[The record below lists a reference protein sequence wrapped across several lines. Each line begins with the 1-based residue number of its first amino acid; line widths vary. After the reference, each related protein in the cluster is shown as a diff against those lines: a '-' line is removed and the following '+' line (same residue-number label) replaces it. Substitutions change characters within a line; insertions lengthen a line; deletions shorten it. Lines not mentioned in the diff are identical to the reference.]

1 MTTSSHRFGRFASW
15 IVGVAFP
22 LFVFLLILAAAPPLA
37 QAGGLS
43 PEEALK
49 HFRVPPGF
57 QVKLFASEPEIKQ
70 PVAMQFDRRGRMWVI
85 QYLQYPNPA
94 GLKVVKVDNYLRT
107 IYDRVPEPPPRGPKG
122 VDRITILED
131 VDGDGHADKS
141 KDFISGLN
149 LTTGLAL
156 GHGGVFVVQS
166 PYLLFYADK
175 NQDDLPD
182 GDPEVLLSGFG
193 MEDSHAFANSLQ
205 WGPDGWLYGAHGST
219 VTAHIRG
226 ITFQQGIWR
235 YHPKTKKFELF
246 SEGGG
251 NTWGND
257 FDRHGNTIAG
267 TNNGGFAMLHQVQ
280 GAFYVKNFGKHGA
293 LQNPYAFGYFEHA
306 AHQDFKGGH
315 VTIGGIVYQA
325 DVFPPQY
332 RDQYIAANVLS
343 NAIYWHHIDPVGS
356 TFRNRFGG
364 DLMTT
369 DDQWF
374 RPVDCTMGPDGSMF
388 FADWYDQR
396 ANHVDPK
403 DDWDKTNGRIY
414 KLEYQGTRSV
424 VGLNLNSKTSDE
436 LVSMLSDRNDWY
448 VRQARAILADRCD
461 TSIIPQLRRNVLES
475 DHPQLALESLW
486 AWYVTAGLD
495 PTVVLD
501 LLNHPCADVRAWTI
515 RLLGDENSIASDF
528 LHQLGA
534 IATTDPSPAVRCQ
547 LACTCKRLPGSQSL
561 PLVAELLARDEDAN
575 DLFIPLLLWWAIESK
590 VETDRDA
597 VIDLLSSSDAWTK
610 AITHKFIVERLAR
623 RFASVGSEQ
632 DFQSCARL
640 LALAPTPS
648 DAELVILGLEK
659 GLEGRRLKIVPP
671 PLEKPLASLL
681 AVARPSP
688 AVIRLAVRL
697 GSDNAIDRALQM
709 AVDTKVPQSDRLA
722 MIELEGQ
729 VGEPA
734 CVPVLLGLVSDS
746 KQQSAI
752 RKAALAALARFTD
765 PQIPAQTLANFSKL
779 PSSLRGPALS
789 LLCGRKAWAMS
800 LLEDVEQGRIAEKDI
815 SSDYLRQISLHNDKA
830 LNALVEKHWGKV
842 EQETPAAK
850 RAQIHGIIVSMRLA
864 PGDPVRG
871 HELFKKTCG
880 VCHTLFGEGNK
891 IGPELTGADR
901 KNKQFLLSNIID
913 PSAVIR
919 KEFFQYTAVL
929 TDGRVLS
936 GLIAESTPATVTLL
950 DAKNQRTVIPQTD
963 IEDLSRSPLS
973 LMPERILDPLDA
985 QQIRDLMSYL
995 SSDGPLAPQAS
1006 K

>member
-1 MTTSSHRFGRFASW
+1 MASNRSYVRRIVLYVCASLFGIA
-15 IVGVAFP
+15 IVGPSPAR
-22 LFVFLLILAAAPPLA
+22 AA
-37 QAGGLS
+37 GLS
-43 PEEALK
+43 PAAALK
-49 HFRVPPGF
+49 RFRVPPGF
-57 QVKLFASEPEIKQ
+57 QVKLFASEPVIKQ

-107 IYDRVPEPPPRGPKG
+107 VYDRVPEPPPRGPQG
-122 VDRITILED
+122 ADRITILED

-141 KDFISGLN
+141 KDFLDGLN

-182 GDPEVLLSGFG
+182 GDPEVLLTGFG
-193 MEDSHAFANSLQ
+193 MEDSHALANSLQ
-205 WGPDGWLYGAHGST
+205 WGPDGWLYGTQGST

-235 YHPKTKKFELF
+235 YHPITKKFELF
-246 SEGGG
+246 AEGGG

-267 TNNGGFAMLHQVQ
+267 TNYGGVAMLHQVQ
-280 GAFYVKNFGKHGA
+280 GAYYTKNFGKHGA
-293 LQNPYAFGYFEHA
+293 LQNPYAFGYFEHVP
-306 AHQDFKGGH
+306 HQNFKGGH

-325 DVFPPQY
+325 DTYPPQY
-332 RDQYIAANVLS
+332 RNQYIAANVLS

-356 TFRNRFGG
+356 SFRNRFGG

-374 RPVDCTMGPDGSMF
+374 RPVDCAMGPDGSMF

-424 VGLNLNSKTSDE
+424 AGLDLNIKTSEELVGLLR
-436 LVSMLSDRNDWY
+436 DRNDWY
-448 VRQARAILADRCD
+448 VRQARSILAERCD
-461 TSIIPQLRRNVLES
+461 TSITPQLRSNIFES
-475 DHPQLALESLW
+475 DQPQLALESLW

-495 PTVVLD
+495 KKIVRD
-501 LLNHPCADVRAWTI
+501 LLDHPCADVRAWTI
-515 RLLGDENSIASDF
+515 RLLGDENSIASEF
-528 LHQLGA
+528 RRHIGSLA
-534 IATTDPSPAVRCQ
+534 ANDPSSAVRSQ
-547 LACTCKRLPGSQSL
+547 LACTCKRLPGSQAL
-561 PLVAELLARDEDAN
+561 PLVSELLPRDEDA
-575 DLFIPLLLWWAIESK
+575 DDPYIPLLLWWAIESK
-590 VETDRDA
+590 AETDREA
-597 VIDLLSSSDAWTK
+597 VLRLLASSDTWAK
-610 AITHKFIVERLAR
+610 AIPHQFIIERLAR
-623 RFASVGSEQ
+623 RYASTGSEQ
-632 DFQSCARL
+632 DFQSCAKL
-640 LALAPTPS
+640 LAMAPTAS
-648 DAELVILGLEK
+648 DTELVVRGLEK
-659 GLEGRRLKIVPP
+659 GLEGRRLPAVPA
-671 PLEKPLASLL
+671 PLEKPLDKLL
-681 AVARPSP
+681 AVERPSP
-688 AVIRLAVRL
+688 SVIRLAVRL
-697 GSDNAIDRALQM
+697 GSSAAIDRALLM
-709 AVDTKVPQSDRLA
+709 AEDTSLPLSDRLA
-722 MIELEGQ
+722 IIELEGQ
-729 VGEPA
+729 VGEPS
-734 CVPVLLGLVSDS
+734 CVPVLLGLLNDG
-746 KQQSAI
+746 KQPAAI
-752 RKAALAALARFTD
+752 RKAALAGLARFND
-765 PQIPAQTLANFSKL
+765 PQIPVQTLAAFAKL
-779 PSSLRGPALS
+779 PAGLRGPALS
-789 LLCGRKAWAMS
+789 LLCGRKTWAMS
-800 LLEDVEQGRIAEKDI
+800 LLEEVDHGRIAEKDI
-815 SSDYLRQISLHNDKA
+815 SSDYLRQIALHQDQS

-842 EQETPAAK
+842 EQETPADK
-850 RAQIHGIIVSMRLA
+850 RARIHGINVSMKLA

-871 HELFKKTCG
+871 HELFKKTCAS
-880 VCHTLFGEGNK
+880 CHTLFGEGNK

-901 KNKQFLLSNIID
+901 KNNEFLLSNIID

-929 TDGRVLS
+929 KDGRVLS

-985 QQIRDLMSYL
+985 QEIRDLMSYL
-995 SSDGPLAPQAS
+995 RSDGPKSPQAAN
-1006 K
+1006 